1 MNYIFTNGFVLNSQ
15 TQNFEEKSV
24 LIHNDRIALIGNL
37 QECKMQA
44 KSSYEII
51 NLKNRLLLPAFLDA
65 HTHFVEYAKGR
76 ILVNLNGCHTIDEIR
91 NYLIS

>member
-24 LIHNDRIALIGNL
+24 LIHNDRIALIGTL
-37 QECKMQA
+37 QDCKMQA

-51 NLKNRLLLPAFLDA
+51 NL
-65 HTHFVEYAKGR
+65 
-76 ILVNLNGCHTIDEIR
+76 
-91 NYLIS
+91 